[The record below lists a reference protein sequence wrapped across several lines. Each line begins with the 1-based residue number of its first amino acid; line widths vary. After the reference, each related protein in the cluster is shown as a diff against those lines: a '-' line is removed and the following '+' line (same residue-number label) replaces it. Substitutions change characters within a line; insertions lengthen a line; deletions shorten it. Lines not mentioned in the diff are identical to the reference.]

1 MEFFGLINVVQ
12 FFLEYF
18 SFGSSFSSLEERVNY
33 VINTQTISLYVAA
46 GLYVVCL
53 VFGGIGMTVMAKKVG
68 MKHSWLAF
76 LPFANTWYAGKL
88 AGETQLFGQKMK
100 RVGLYAALAE
110 FFFVALSV
118 FGLVLWYARMNPAYF
133 SEMTDSDGS
142 VYYVF
147 DSSLVPLASR
157 WIVTADIVCNV
168 LEMIADLFLIFFLCV
183 LFYAFF
189 RKYYARGPFLM
200 TFLCAILP
208 LRGFVIFA
216 VRNNSPVDY
225 DAYMRKKMEQ
235 YARAQRGY
243 GQGGY
248 DIYGNPIDPG
258 NYGGNAPG
266 GGADEDPFSDFGGS
280 SAPSGGTPNDG
291 ASSGDGGNNGGGD
304 SNPFPDF

>member
-88 AGETQLFGQKMK
+88 AGETQLFGRKMK

-118 FGLVLWYARMNPAYF
+118 FGLVLLYARMNPAYF
-133 SEMTDSDGS
+133 SEMTHSDES

-200 TFLCAILP
+200 TFMCALLP

-216 VRNNSPVDY
+216 VRNNTPVDY
-225 DAYMRKKMEQ
+225 NAYMRRKMEEYRRQ
-235 YARAQRGY
+235 QGGGY
-243 GQGGY
+243 GPYNGGGY
-248 DIYGNPIDPG
+248 DAYGNPAS
-258 NYGGNAPG
+258 GGRG
-266 GGADEDPFSDFGGS
+266 DDDPFSDFKGPPSSDGGS
-280 SAPSGGTPNDG
+280 SSPDGGSDSR
-291 ASSGDGGNNGGGD
+291 SSGSKDD
-304 SNPFPDF
+304 PFPDF

>member
-118 FGLVLWYARMNPAYF
+118 FGLVLLYARMNPAYF
-133 SEMTDSDGS
+133 SEMTYSDGS

-200 TFLCAILP
+200 TFMCAVLP

-216 VRNNSPVDY
+216 VRNNTPVDY
-225 DAYMRKKMEQ
+225 NAYMRKKMEQ
-235 YARAQRGY
+235 YARARQQADPYGGY

-248 DIYGNPIDPG
+248 DAYGNQTNSGAG
-258 NYGGNAPG
+258 N
-266 GGADEDPFSDFGGS
+266 DDPFSDFGDAP
-280 SAPSGGTPNDG
+280 APSDGGGQD
-291 ASSGDGGNNGGGD
+291 ASSDGGQTNGGGKD
-304 SNPFPDF
+304 NNPFPDF

>member
-1 MEFFGLINVVQ
+1 MEFFDWVNVVQ
-12 FFLEYF
+12 IFTQYFTVVPTQPSAAEYVE
-18 SFGSSFSSLEERVNY
+18 LLRQ
-33 VINTQTISLYVAA
+33 ILLISVGVA
-46 GLYVVCL
+46 GGIYLICL
-53 VFGGIGMTVMAKKVG
+53 IFGGIGMTVMAKKVG

-118 FGLVLWYARMNPAYF
+118 FGLVLLYARMNPAYF
-133 SEMTDSDGS
+133 SEMTYSDGS

-200 TFLCAILP
+200 TFMCAVLP

-216 VRNNSPVDY
+216 VRNNTPVDY
-225 DAYMRKKMEQ
+225 NAYMRKKMEQ
-235 YARAQRGY
+235 YARARQQADPYGGY

-248 DIYGNPIDPG
+248 DAYGNQTNSGAG
-258 NYGGNAPG
+258 N
-266 GGADEDPFSDFGGS
+266 DDPFSDFGDAP
-280 SAPSGGTPNDG
+280 APSDGGGQD
-291 ASSGDGGNNGGGD
+291 ASSGGGQTNGGGKD
-304 SNPFPDF
+304 NNPFPDF